1 MPGVPIFQETLFLLA
16 HLVQKLVVPP
26 QPQTDASVRA
36 GGEQEVAVSVR
47 RQAVDGALWGRDR
60 RDGAGSCIQER
71 RRRHSLFPEAVVAKG
86 REGGR
91 RQIASD
97 TGGWTRGAR
106 EETLH
111 ASFSSLGRK
120 ASYGRAAG
128 RQTRAIPK
136 GGLRRGR
143 SDGGKD
149 EEEAGDADSGMDRRL
164 ARFCFRCMSLAAPQR
179 CEQSIPSSFSWL
191 ISKL

>member
-1 MPGVPIFQETLFLLA
+1 MPDVPIFQEALFPFA

-26 QPQTDASVRA
+26 QPETDASVRA

-143 SDGGKD
+143 T
-149 EEEAGDADSGMDRRL
+149 EEKMRRKQVTQTQKWIDDWHVSVSAV
-164 ARFCFRCMSLAAPQR
+164 ARCTP
-179 CEQSIPSSFSWL
+179 EV
-191 ISKL
+191 